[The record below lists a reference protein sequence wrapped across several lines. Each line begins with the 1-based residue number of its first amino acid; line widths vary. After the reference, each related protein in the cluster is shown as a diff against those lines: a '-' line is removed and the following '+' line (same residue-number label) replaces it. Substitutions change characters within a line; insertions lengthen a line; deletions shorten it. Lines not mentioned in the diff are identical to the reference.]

1 MDQRGVMDT
10 VSVADA
16 IAWQADH
23 AARNGAPGTARIIR
37 AMLALEEGSSVT
49 ARRILGWEGLSLRD
63 AMPLRIAGGLHH
75 LMLTGDAPQ
84 LERVYDGQLTD
95 QADID
100 VLVGDLLKRF
110 DARLLPWLGSPPQT
124 NEAGRSA
131 SFMAALLWLADGRT
145 TARFSLLEIGAIAGI
160 NTMMGRYRYRLGK
173 TVVGPVQSAMH
184 IAPEWR
190 GASPPASAPCIA
202 DARGCD
208 IAPVDLSDPDQA
220 LRLKA
225 YIWPDAPE
233 RMARMDAA
241 IALARETPPR
251 IDKANAASWLE
262 TMFRQPQRPGIT
274 RAVMHSIMWQYME
287 DAEQARCVAA
297 IEAAGDRAGRDS
309 PLAWVALETNRQT
322 FAHELRVRYWPG
334 GEDETHLANAH
345 PHGRWVKWLGG

>member
-37 AMLALEEGSSVT
+37 AMLALEDGSSVT

-100 VLVGDLLKRF
+100 VLVGDLVKRF

-225 YIWPDAPE
+225 YISRTHGANGRRHRAGPRNPAPDRQGE
-233 RMARMDAA
+233 RRF
-241 IALARETPPR
+241 LARNHVSAAAAARHYPR
-251 IDKANAASWLE
+251 GHALD
-262 TMFRQPQRPGIT
+262 
-274 RAVMHSIMWQYME
+274 H
-287 DAEQARCVAA
+287 VA
-297 IEAAGDRAGRDS
+297 I
-309 PLAWVALETNRQT
+309 
-322 FAHELRVRYWPG
+322 HG
-334 GEDETHLANAH
+334 GCRTGPVCRRHR
-345 PHGRWVKWLGG
+345 GSRGQSGSG